1 MSRFSRFSTVITVK
15 ATLKMSGASKL
26 IGTQS
31 PGSVA
36 TFGRAGSLAPWRV
49 TGPVSHADWKD
60 VPVAASD
67 YRSASPVTGSSAAK
81 VPHASQERI
90 YNVRYFCRDSRRAA
104 LGENS
109 LVSVAACVK
118 NELELAQRVAE
129 HISLN
134 CHFNTQGTVTSSS
147 SSRVPL
153 MDNPSGG
160 FT

>member
-1 MSRFSRFSTVITVK
+1 MPSFTTVIIVK
-15 ATLKMSGASKL
+15 AALEMSGASKL

-36 TFGRAGSLAPWRV
+36 TFGRVGSLAPWRV
-49 TGPVSHADWKD
+49 TGPVSHLDWKD
-60 VPVAASD
+60 VPVTASD
-67 YRSASPVTGSSAAK
+67 YRGESPANGSSAAK
-81 VPHASQERI
+81 VPHSSEERI

-109 LVSVAACVK
+109 LVSVTACVK
-118 NELELAQRVAE
+118 NDLELDRRVSE

-134 CHFNTQGTVTSSS
+134 CHFNTQGTSTSSS
-147 SSRVPL
+147 SRRVPL
-153 MDNPSGG
+153 MDNPAGG